1 MKLEK
6 SDVNS
11 DYRRWLKSYLRD
23 LKYKDVSKNT
33 FVLYNRILNILKD
46 FIENQDE
53 VTKLSEIDKEFFWD
67 FIETQEENS
76 RNKVFSKKTKQ
87 LYLAILKS
95 FFVYISDNNDEFYTF
110 ENEFKMPIKGA
121 NKSKKVK
128 YLLDIEVDKI
138 IDYLQNRIKSKGLY
152 YDYIYSFGI
161 KLMLFGGLRISE
173 VLQLKLEDIT
183 VSQLRDDNG
192 IEDMYEIELKNTKAG
207 EEQIALVKIKDIED
221 EMIFFDNLK
230 ERDEHI
236 FVSKKNGAKIDRSN
250 YYIGVKNIMNKAGV
264 DKKGLHIYRHTCAM
278 QLYRKSKDILVTKE
292 KLRHSDIKTTM
303 IYAKAEKND
312 IAKAMR

>member
-6 SDVNS
+6 SDINS
-11 DYRRWLKSYLRD
+11 DYARWLKSYKRD
-23 LKYKDVSKNT
+23 LRYKDVSKNT
-33 FVLYNRILNILKD
+33 LILYNRILNALEE
-46 FIENQDE
+46 FIKNQNE
-53 VTKLSEIDKEFFWD
+53 ITKLSEIDKEFFLD

-76 RNKVFSKKTKQ
+76 KNGSFAKKTKQ
-87 LYLAILKS
+87 LYVSVLKS

-121 NKSKKVK
+121 TKSKKVK
-128 YLLDIEVDKI
+128 YLSDKEVEKI
-138 IDYLQNRIKSKGLY
+138 VNYLQDRVKSKGLY
-152 YDYIYSFGI
+152 YDYIYSLGI

-173 VLQLKLEDIT
+173 VLQLKLENISL
-183 VSQLRDDNG
+183 SQLEDENG
-192 IEDMYEIELKNTKAG
+192 VQDMYEIELKETKSG
-207 EEQIALVKIKDIED
+207 EEQTALIKIIDIED
-221 EMIFFDNLK
+221 EIIFFKNIREK
-230 ERDEHI
+230 DEDI
-236 FVSKKNGAKIDRSN
+236 FISKKNGNRIDRSN
-250 YYIGVKNIMNKAGV
+250 YYIGAKNIMKKAGV

-303 IYAKAEKND
+303 IYAKAEKSD